1 MAQKNTP
8 LKESQQEPF
17 VFGKNNYRLL
27 LLSIAMVVLGFIL
40 MIGET
45 DIYEFKKSFWPQLLY
60 WLALVLALLQSSKN
74 LLKITNDYISGN
86 HSGHN

>member
-17 VFGKNNYRLL
+17 VFAKNNYRLL

-45 DIYEFKKSFWPQLLY
+45 DIYEFKKII
-60 WLALVLALLQSSKN
+60 LAPMIVLAGFGVGFVAI
-74 LLKITNDYISGN
+74 LKKPSQNN
-86 HSGHN
+86 